1 MKFVGLGL
9 AALMLAAA
17 SGATANPQ
25 SKAFIKNFDANGDG
39 EITMAEAESHREQV
53 FSLLDRDRSDSLSRE
68 ELVRRIRMV
77 EQVLSENE
85 IDKKASSDSIDAMIA
100 QYDKDSD
107 SEISLAEYN
116 NGIKGWF
123 KRKDRNGDG
132 VISAADARKAG

>member
-1 MKFVGLGL
+1 MKFAGLGL

-25 SKAFIKNFDANGDG
+25 TKAFIKNFDANGDG
-39 EITMAEAESHREQV
+39 EITMSEAESHREQV

-85 IDKKASSDSIDAMIA
+85 IDKTASSDGCDDNAIE
-100 QYDKDSD
+100 K
-107 SEISLAEYN
+107 
-116 NGIKGWF
+116 
-123 KRKDRNGDG
+123 
-132 VISAADARKAG
+132 

>member
-1 MKFVGLGL
+1 MKFTGLGL

-25 SKAFIKNFDANGDG
+25 AKNFIKNFDANGDG
-39 EITMAEAESHREQV
+39 EITMAEAEGHREQI
-53 FSLLDRDRSDSLSRE
+53 FSVLDRDRDNSLSRE

-85 IDKKASSDSIDAMIA
+85 IDKTASSDSIDSLIA
-100 QYDKDSD
+100 QYDKDKD
-107 SEISLAEYN
+107 GAISLAEYN

-132 VISAADARKAG
+132 VISVADARKVG

>member
-1 MKFVGLGL
+1 MKFAGLGL

-25 SKAFIKNFDANGDG
+25 AKNFIKNFDANGDG
-39 EITMAEAESHREQV
+39 EITMAEAEGHREQI
-53 FSLLDRDRSDSLSRE
+53 FSVLDRDRDNSLSRE

-85 IDKKASSDSIDAMIA
+85 IDKTASSDSIDSLIA
-100 QYDKDSD
+100 QYDKDKD
-107 SEISLAEYN
+107 GAISLAEYN

-132 VISAADARKAG
+132 VISVADARKVG